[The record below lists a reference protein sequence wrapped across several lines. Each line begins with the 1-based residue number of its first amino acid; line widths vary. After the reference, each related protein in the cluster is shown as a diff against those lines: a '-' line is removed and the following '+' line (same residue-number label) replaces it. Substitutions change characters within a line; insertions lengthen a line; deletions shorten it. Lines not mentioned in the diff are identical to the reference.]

1 MEFRTAK
8 FGEAQGNNPVFREIV
23 LHEREVRRKNF
34 MLNQDLVNLSN

>member
-1 MEFRTAK
+1 MEFSTTK
-8 FGEAQGNNPVFREIV
+8 FGEAQSRPPVFREIV